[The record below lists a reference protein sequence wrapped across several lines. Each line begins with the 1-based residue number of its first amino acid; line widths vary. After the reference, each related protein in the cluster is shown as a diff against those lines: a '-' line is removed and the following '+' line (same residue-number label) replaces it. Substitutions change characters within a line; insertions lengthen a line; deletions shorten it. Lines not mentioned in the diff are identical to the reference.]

1 MALWGTVLRNMRAH
15 RGRKQCARPLYGG
28 ERGRSRHCGNQLCQV
43 VAGDPVVAKLSGRTG
58 PMVLFVVVGY
68 SGSLGLQSVE
78 QVPPLR
84 TDPCCP
90 LDGYSGSLGPPG
102 AGRGQLVRN
111 QTVLRNCAGRDGLR
125 LVLGMVRVERSPT
138 VVEVGHGGGRI
149 LEPEPGVE
157 PRSPVNRAHMID
169 NIRLPL
175 KHSYHIWSN
184 ILQRVELHHAVWP

>member
-1 MALWGTVLRNMRAH
+1 MRNMRAH
-15 RGRKQCARPLYGG
+15 RRRKQCARPLYGG

-90 LDGYSGSLGPPG
+90 LGGYSGSRGRRRPPVGPLSAGLGL
-102 AGRGQLVRN
+102 LVRN
-111 QTVLRNCAGRDGLR
+111 QTVLRYCAGLDGLR
-125 LVLGMVRVERSPT
+125 VVLGMVRVERSPT
-138 VVEVGHGGGRI
+138 VVEVGHGGGHI

-157 PRSPVNRAHMID
+157 PKSPVNRAHMID
-169 NIRLPL
+169 NIRLP
-175 KHSYHIWSN
+175 
-184 ILQRVELHHAVWP
+184 